1 MLDAIKLA
9 LYGSKTRLSNRGRQ
23 GYRDYLRAAIH
34 HHSDPNL
41 GAGVTLRFRRFIED
55 TTRSFELQ
63 RRWRVGIKGIEE
75 SLRVM
80 PDGLPDDLLSEHWEE
95 TVTTFLPVGIARLF
109 FFDGEQIADLAD
121 GGHTVEI
128 IDTAIN
134 TLLGLDLLERLTA
147 DLKVF
152 ERKQRGETL
161 NDAGLA
167 VLAEAEAEVAYLDRE
182 IGQIAMAE
190 GTLVKEA
197 ESLAEEVAKQWEAYE
212 VAGGNLYQERNVL
225 QATHGALLKEK
236 A

>member
-1 MLDAIKLA
+1 M
-9 LYGSKTRLSNRGRQ
+9 
-23 GYRDYLRAAIH
+23 
-34 HHSDPNL
+34 
-41 GAGVTLRFRRFIED
+41 
-55 TTRSFELQ
+55 
-63 RRWRVGIKGIEE
+63 
-75 SLRVM
+75 
-80 PDGLPDDLLSEHWEE
+80 
-95 TVTTFLPVGIARLF
+95 
-109 FFDGEQIADLAD
+109 AD

-147 DLKVF
+147 ALKVF

-182 IGQIAMAE
+182 IGQIAIAE

-225 QATHGALLKEK
+225 QSTHGALLKEK